1 MYVYHKQ
8 HRSLH
13 VSSVSQSPKRSR
25 HLLSIPLY
33 FPRRSLRTYTTLIKR
48 ERERKRKKERE
59 REAEKQ
65 QQNLHAPRNVA
76 VYSYVVEV
84 PAADQTFEV
93 SADC

>member
-48 ERERKRKKERE
+48 ERERKRESFLTHTHTERE
-59 REAEKQ
+59 REREREREQ
-65 QQNLHAPRNVA
+65 I
-76 VYSYVVEV
+76 
-84 PAADQTFEV
+84 
-93 SADC
+93 